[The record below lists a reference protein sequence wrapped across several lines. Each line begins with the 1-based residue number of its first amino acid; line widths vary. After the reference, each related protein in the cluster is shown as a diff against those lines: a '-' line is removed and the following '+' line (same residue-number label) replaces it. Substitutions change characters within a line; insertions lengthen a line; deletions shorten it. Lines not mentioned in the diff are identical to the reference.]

1 MVDASVRTIG
11 TSSRAVIA
19 AAILLSTLIFF
30 AAAWRDY
37 DVILSEAQESV
48 NREVEVLYRNA
59 VNTFETLDLIAERV
73 NDRIRAMSWED
84 IAASTTLQRY
94 LRELRQ
100 KYPQIEAIRLVDS
113 SGIVRDIDS
122 LAPPSAAIV
131 EGNQLDTFRQ
141 RGSST
146 LVGHLLD
153 RANFDIVQRRQGE
166 EDAFAGLVVVTAS
179 PRYFA
184 DFWREIVPHD
194 SVTGLL
200 QSDGVILARHPPLTS
215 EMIRLPPGSF
225 SQAAAERGLLRSTS
239 GLDELDR
246 IYGFRNLPGYP
257 VSLVYGISVAAA
269 AEQWRGDIVA
279 YGILYTFTIL
289 AITLGMLLVSSQRAR
304 ERLAWSQANKEANQR
319 AATETELHRLQKMD
333 VIGQFTSGMAHDFG
347 NVLAGIAMHISTL
360 NQPESDRKGFETA
373 VQDALR
379 GVDQGIKIVRSLLDL
394 VRHQTSKSES
404 LDVNGCLRAAEG
416 LLRQCMQPLS
426 SVVLDLAPEV
436 WIVDTDAQ
444 SIELALLNL
453 AINARDAMPSG
464 GTLRITTRNTQLWG
478 KPGGLFGDYVA
489 LDVADTGTGM
499 DSQVLAHAFEPFF
512 TTKPDGKGTGLGLSQ
527 VFQFAE
533 QSGGTATIATDLRSG
548 TTVTIYVPRSRRS
561 KLQVRLTPRHQEPSR
576 TWRVVRADPSS
587 TSHRRGF
594 STAAGPSDYDD
605 PQPQS
610 TSPHQTARWHASRVG
625 RFRLDREAERPSKHI
640 MPKRGMGYWRRAQDY
655 RSATACCGSAQ
666 VRQILL
672 LLAHDCDLLAQGPV
686 QGRGRGAANACASRH
701 GHTVAYG
708 VVNDFGNRFD
718 A

>member
-1 MVDASVRTIG
+1 MVDAPVRSIG
-11 TSSRAVIA
+11 TPSRAVMV

-48 NREVEVLYRNA
+48 NREVEILYRNA
-59 VNTFETLDLIAERV
+59 VNTFETLDLIAARV
-73 NDRIRAMSWED
+73 NDRIRALSWED

-94 LRELRQ
+94 LGELRQ
-100 KYPQIEAIRLVDS
+100 KHPQIEAIRLVDS

-122 LAPPSAAIV
+122 LAPSSAATV
-131 EGNQLDTFRQ
+131 ERNQLDTFQQ
-141 RGSST
+141 RGSGT
-146 LVGHLLD
+146 LVGLLLG
-153 RANFDIVQRRQGE
+153 RANLDIVQRRQGE
-166 EDAFAGLVVVTAS
+166 ENAFAGLVVVTAS
-179 PRYFA
+179 ARHFP
-184 DFWREIVPHD
+184 DFWSEIVPHD
-194 SVTGLL
+194 GVIGLL

-215 EMIRLPPGSF
+215 HITRLPPDSPL
-225 SQAAAERGLLRSTS
+225 SQAAAGARRGLLRSTS
-239 GLDELDR
+239 GLDGLDR
-246 IYGFRNLPGYP
+246 IYAFRNLPDYP

-269 AEQWRGDIVA
+269 LEQWRSDIVA
-279 YGILYTFTIL
+279 YGIVYMLTTL
-289 AITLGMLLVSSQRAR
+289 AITLGTFLLLQQRAR
-304 ERLAWSQANKEANQR
+304 ERLAWSRANKEATR
-319 AATETELHRLQKMD
+319 LAAAETQLHQLQKMN
-333 VIGQFTSGMAHDFG
+333 VIGQVTSGMAHDFG
-347 NVLAGIAMHISTL
+347 NVLAGIAMHVSML
-360 NQPESDRKGFETA
+360 KQPENDRKGYETA
-373 VQDALR
+373 VHDALR
-379 GVDQGIKIVRSLLDL
+379 GVDQGIKIVRSVLDL

-404 LDVNGCLRAAEG
+404 LDVNGCLHAAEG

-436 WIVDTDAQ
+436 WTVDTDAQ
-444 SIELALLNL
+444 SMEIALLNL

-478 KPGGLFGDYVA
+478 EPGGLFGDYVA

-499 DSQVLAHAFEPFF
+499 DSEVLAHASKPFF

-533 QSGGTATIATDLRSG
+533 QSGGTATIASDLGSG

-561 KLQVRLTPRHQEPSR
+561 KLQVRKLQVRLIPRDQEPSP
-576 TWRVVRADPSS
+576 TSRVVPADPPS
-587 TSHRRGF
+587 TSRRRGP
-594 STAAGPSDYDD
+594 STAASPSDD
-605 PQPQS
+605 
-610 TSPHQTARWHASRVG
+610 G
-625 RFRLDREAERPSKHI
+625 FRLDREAEWPSKHI
-640 MPKRGMGYWRRAQDY
+640 MPKRGLGYRRCAQDC

-672 LLAHDCDLLAQGPV
+672 LLAHDRELLAQGQG
-686 QGRGRGAANACASRH
+686 QGRDREAADAYASRY